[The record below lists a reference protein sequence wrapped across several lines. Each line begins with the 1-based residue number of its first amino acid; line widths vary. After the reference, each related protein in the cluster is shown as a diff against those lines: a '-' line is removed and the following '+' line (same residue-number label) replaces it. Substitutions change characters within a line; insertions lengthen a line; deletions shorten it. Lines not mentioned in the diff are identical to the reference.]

1 MKSVMRVTLMLLAIQ
16 ACTSIVWSQ
25 APAAAKVRKP
35 QMSDTIKANI
45 YADNTFMLYIKAAKG
60 TGSPE
65 TTEKRNEPTKQTNP
79 DSVPGAWLTV
89 FRRRSCRGQAEHYL
103 YAVRRSKLEWPVGS
117 NAPRCA
123 CIQRRNFLHA

>member
-45 YADNTFMLYIKAAKG
+45 YADNTFMLYI
-60 TGSPE
+60 
-65 TTEKRNEPTKQTNP
+65 
-79 DSVPGAWLTV
+79 
-89 FRRRSCRGQAEHYL
+89 
-103 YAVRRSKLEWPVGS
+103 
-117 NAPRCA
+117 
-123 CIQRRNFLHA
+123 